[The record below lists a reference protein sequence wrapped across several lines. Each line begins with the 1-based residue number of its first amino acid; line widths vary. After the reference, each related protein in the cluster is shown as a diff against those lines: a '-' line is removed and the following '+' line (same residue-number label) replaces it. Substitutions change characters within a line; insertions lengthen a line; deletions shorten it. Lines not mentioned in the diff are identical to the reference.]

1 MLGTKFKRLIAGLL
15 AFIMLFGGNAVI
27 ASASDKASGGSVTD
41 TSLADLKEL
50 LNAISYDEYEAKN
63 KDVPKAKEA
72 LIINALDYAEVVVVN
87 DDFTE
92 AKLSDGAT
100 VLFTPQ
106 DGQVTWEVEIPETAK
121 YSIKIEYYP
130 FENNR
135 STSIERIL
143 KIDDAVPF
151 AEARF
156 LTLPKNWINQYA
168 AAVIEPEDESAD
180 SIAKAAEAAGFTD
193 AGSEITTEG
202 GKVSITFP
210 QYMTE
215 AMREFCDTYEVRFFT
230 QDINRNEIR
239 PTAVNAP
246 KKMDYYLRDSSGYY
260 TDVFEF
266 ALEKGTRKL
275 TLEGQNEAM
284 YVKSITL
291 YPAED
296 VLSYE
301 EYVKALGK
309 NADTIGKDYI
319 KLEAEESSATS
330 GKTIYPTE
338 DRSCAIN
345 SPTDVTRSVLNTL
358 GGEKWATAGQ
368 YVDYTFVV
376 KTEGM
381 YDIVSRFKQDVLD
394 GMYTCRAMYLYSE
407 VGEGKPT
414 PNDPGYYDGVPFEEA
429 QKLVYDYSASWQV
442 TGLSSGVQYDSN
454 GDGEINKKD
463 DDVTYAV
470 YLEKDVVYTVRF
482 EVTLGKMGDLV
493 RRAEDSL
500 TAINECYLNIIKLTG
515 TSPDSYRDYGFT
527 QVMPDVMKEMVI
539 QSRNLYALA
548 EELTELAGDKSS
560 NVATLEKIARLLE
573 EMGTDDDEVA
583 KNLANLK
590 TNIGTLGTFLSD
602 AQTQPLQLDYIMIQ
616 PKGAEHPKAEPNFW
630 QSLVHEIGGFFQSFF
645 RDYDSMGAL
654 TETGEGSIEVWME
667 TARDQ
672 SQVLRN
678 LVNNGFTPDTG
689 ISVDLKLVAGGTLLP
704 SILAGSGPDVSLG
717 RGQGDVINYA
727 IRSALLNVDRFEDFE
742 VAKENFNEAAMMVL
756 CIEDADEVLHYY
768 GLPEVQSFPMM
779 FLRTD
784 ILADLGI
791 EIPKTWDDVMAA
803 IPTLQANNM
812 QIGLSTDYKIF
823 LYQQGGDLFADEG
836 MRINLDSQLALAS
849 FEKMCNLFTMY
860 SFPYVYNAANRF
872 RTGEMPIIIGDY
884 VGTYNQLKIFATEIQ
899 GKWEFLPLP
908 GEINGY
914 DENGDPIINNV
925 SISGVSAC
933 VMVNGCEEEMQPKA
947 WEFMKWYTG
956 EQCQIDYANEMVA
969 ILGPSGKQATANK
982 AALNSLPWTTKEM
995 TQVQLQFNNL
1005 AAIPNYPGAYIIDRY
1020 TNFAFLSAYNDGAD
1034 PSDSLM
1040 THINTIN
1047 KEIARKRAEFG
1058 LETLSDGNKD
1068 YKDLLTKRT
1077 AQVEELIESMKAS
1090 NGYDKKYDALL
1101 TQIAKAITS
1110 DDKATV
1116 NEAAAAAWVEYMALD
1131 TDYNPVSDPKT
1142 NPKPSETG
1150 SKFWADKVAVMGYDM
1165 RDTKLTKEEK
1175 RDLRKCYSYEVYK
1188 NSEEFVTLLRITA
1201 EYLEDIAIYT
1211 KD

>member
-15 AFIMLFGGNAVI
+15 AFMMLFGGNAVI
-27 ASASDKASGGSVTD
+27 ASASDKASGDSVTD

-63 KDVPKAKEA
+63 KNVPKAKEE
-72 LIINALDYAEVVVVN
+72 LVIDVLNYEEVVVVN
-87 DDFTE
+87 DPFSE
-92 AKLSDGAT
+92 AEMSDGVK
-100 VLFTPQ
+100 VLYTPQ
-106 DGQVTWEVEIPETAK
+106 DGEVTWSVEIPETAK
-121 YSIKIEYYP
+121 YAIKIEYYP

-156 LTLPKNWINQYA
+156 LTLPKNWVNQYA
-168 AAVIEPEDESAD
+168 AAVIEPEDESAA
-180 SIAKAAEAAGFTD
+180 SVAEAAEAAGFTD
-193 AGSEITTEG
+193 AGSTVTVEG

-215 AMREFCDTYEVRFFT
+215 SMREFCDTYEVRFFMT
-230 QDINRNEIR
+230 DINRNEIR

-284 YVKSITL
+284 YIKSITL

-301 EYVKALGK
+301 EYVEKLGDSAK
-309 NADTIGKDYI
+309 KIGKDYI
-319 KLEAEESSATS
+319 KLEAEESSAAS

-368 YVDYTFVV
+368 WVEYTFVV
-376 KTEGM
+376 SSEGM

-394 GMYTCRAMYLYSE
+394 GMYTCRAMYLYSDATLAA
-407 VGEGKPT
+407 GA
-414 PNDPGYYDGVPFEEA
+414 PGYYNGVPFEEA
-429 QKLVYDYSASWQV
+429 QKLVYDYNASWQV
-442 TGLSSGVQYDSN
+442 TGLSGGVQYDSN
-454 GDGEINKKD
+454 DDGKIDKKD
-463 DDVTYAV
+463 DDITYGV

-500 TAINECYLNIIKLTG
+500 NAINECYLNIIKLTG

-602 AQTQPLQLDYIMIQ
+602 AQTQPLQLDFIMIQ
-616 PKGAEHPKAEPNFW
+616 PMGAEHPKAEPSFW

-717 RGQGDVINYA
+717 RAQGDVINYA
-727 IRSALLNVDRFEDFE
+727 IRSALLNVDRFDDFE
-742 VAKENFNEAAMMVL
+742 AAKENFNEAAMMVL

-791 EIPKTWDDVMAA
+791 EIPKSWDDVMAA

-908 GEINGY
+908 GEVNGY

-982 AALNSLPWTTKEM
+982 AALASLPWTTKEYE
-995 TQVQLQFNNL
+995 QVQLQFNNL

-1058 LETLSDGNKD
+1058 LETLSDGSID

-1077 AQVEELIESMKAS
+1077 AQVEALIESMKES
-1090 NGYDKKYDALL
+1090 NGYNAKYDALL
-1101 TQIAKAITS
+1101 SQIAKAITS
-1110 DDKATV
+1110 DDKAQV
-1116 NEAAAAAWVEYMALD
+1116 NEAAAAAWAEYMALD
-1131 TDYNPVSDPKT
+1131 TDYDPT
-1142 NPKPSETG
+1142 ATKPSETG
-1150 SKFWADKVAVMGYDM
+1150 SKFWADKVEVMGYDM

-1175 RDLRKCYSYEVYK
+1175 REMRKCYSYEVYK

-1201 EYLEDIAIYT
+1201 EYLDDIAIYT